1 MARVKI
7 QKNPVKETVESILKK
22 QNKSYADWEKEI
34 VNKKKLEVMADE
46 DKEWTRETV
55 REASM
60 DLIMEEVIK
69 NNKKVE
75 TNNKTDFHSNSS
87 TNVN

>member
-1 MARVKI
+1 MARIKI
-7 QKNPVKETVESILKK
+7 GKNPVKETVESILKK
-22 QNKSYADWEKEI
+22 QNKSYVDWEKEI
-34 VNKKKLEVMADE
+34 VNKRKLEVMADE

-60 DLIMEEVIK
+60 ELIMAEVIK

-75 TNNKTDFHSNSS
+75 TNNKTDFHSSSS